1 MPSERCRWLAWAVLL
16 TAGWVSGQRLKKPS
30 VGGKSV
36 YFLVTDRFA
45 RSGENKDDYEFC
57 DLATKA
63 NPLEGNGGAWCNGT
77 LQGVI
82 DKLDYIQG
90 MGFDCI
96 WITPVVK
103 SLDYTGYFAE
113 DFFAVDPHL
122 GTKETLKDLSA
133 KLHER
138 HMCLIVDIVANHV
151 RQMTV
156 QADWTPTATKTYLGP
171 RGINP
176 FDQDEYFHTYG
187 KSPGLSFEQYVMGGV
202 AQASTSQGSD
212 EVLSKRVKAGL
223 TKCGPRHPN
232 LTECNCFPGNFGP
245 ACPGANEKL
254 QVEGWFGQLA
264 DLNQDHPFVRQ
275 KLLEYVQY
283 LVAEFDVDAFRLD
296 TAIYMPKDFLKDLQ
310 DAAGVDILGETTVNN
325 ISYHAGF
332 QHDGLTGLLNFPAFY
347 QIHGSFCQYHL
358 GGELGNYHLQGAFT
372 PQLPDLRNMSAVI
385 DFQQDSGLYS
395 NLDLLGNFVDNH
407 DEFARIGYYCD
418 QDSYRIKNAMAA
430 LMFARGVPI
439 IYYGT
444 EQGLD
449 GHQANVLEKA
459 ALQKEMQ
466 ADKGQAYVRES
477 LWQTRF
483 NTSTWQY
490 QYIKLLNEKRKELG
504 LSTSGIKF
512 KGVAS
517 TATHSIFKRI
527 FPSGDEIWVFV
538 NNNQN
543 WTGDTPYLYCPAPSE
558 HEQWYDVLSGNRA
571 FLRHSCYMAEDAAPK
586 ILVRRMRM
594 PIVYVVE
601 RISETVWVLWL
612 FILLLLLTVI
622 GLLAWMHRHL
632 FLGRR
637 FKIMAE
643 EEMESPLQR
652 IESSDSD
659 DRC

>member
-1 MPSERCRWLAWAVLL
+1 MKKHPFALAVLL
-16 TAGWVSGQRLKKPS
+16 CTLITPLSARLKKPS
-30 VGGKSV
+30 IGGKSI

-45 RSGENKDDYEFC
+45 RSGADKENYEYC
-57 DLATKA
+57 DLATQA
-63 NPLEGNGGAWCNGT
+63 NPLQGNGGAWCNGT

-82 DKLDYIQG
+82 DKLDYIEG

-138 HMCLIVDIVANHV
+138 GMCLIIDIVANHV

-156 QADWTPTATKTYLGP
+156 QPDWTPTATKTYLGP
-171 RGINP
+171 AGIKP
-176 FDQDEYFHTYG
+176 FDKDEYFHTYG
-187 KSPGLSFEQYVMGGV
+187 KSPGISFEEYVMGGV

-212 EVLSKRVKAGL
+212 EVLSKRVKSGL
-223 TKCGPRHPN
+223 TQCGPTHPN

-264 DLNQDHPFVRQ
+264 DLNQEHPFVRQ
-275 KLLEYVQY
+275 KLFEYVQY
-283 LVAEFDVDAFRLD
+283 LVKEFDVDAFRLD
-296 TAIYMPKDFLKDLQ
+296 TAIYMPKEFLKELQ

-325 ISYHAGF
+325 ISYHADF

-358 GGELGNYHLQGAFT
+358 GGDLGNYHLQGAFT
-372 PQLPDLRNMSAVI
+372 PQLPDLRKMSAVI
-385 DFQQDSGLYS
+385 SFQESSGLYS

-407 DEFARIGYYCD
+407 DEFARIAYYCD
-418 QDSYRIKNAMAA
+418 GDSFRIKNALAA
-430 LMFARGVPI
+430 LMFARGAPI

-459 ALQKEMQ
+459 ALQKEGKP
-466 ADKGQAYVRES
+466 DKGQAYVRES
-477 LWQTRF
+477 LWQSRF

-490 QYIKLLNEKRKELG
+490 KYIKVLNEKRRELG
-504 LSTSGIKF
+504 LARSGIPSEI
-512 KGVAS
+512 VSS
-517 TATHSIFKRI
+517 TATHIIFKRHL
-527 FPSGDEIWVFV
+527 PDEGEIWIFV

-543 WTGDTPYLYCPAPSE
+543 WTGESPFLYCPAPNE
-558 HEQWYDVLSGNRA
+558 HEQWYDILSGTRA
-571 FLRHSCYMAEDAAPK
+571 FLRHDCFMAEDAEPK
-586 ILVRRMRM
+586 VLVRRVRM
-594 PIVYVVE
+594 PVVYAIE
-601 RISETVWVLWL
+601 RLSENVWILWV
-612 FILLLLLTVI
+612 FILLLLLTVV
-622 GLLAWMHRHL
+622 GLLAYQFRHHIH
-632 FLGRR
+632 GHR
-637 FKIMAE
+637 FKIMS
-643 EEMESPLQR
+643 EEMDSPLQR

-659 DRC
+659 RC